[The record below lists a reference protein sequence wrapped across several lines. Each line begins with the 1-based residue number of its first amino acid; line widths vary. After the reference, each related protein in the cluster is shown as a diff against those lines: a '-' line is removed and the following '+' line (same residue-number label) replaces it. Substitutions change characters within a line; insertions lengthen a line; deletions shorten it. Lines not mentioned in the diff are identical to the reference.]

1 MVAGDN
7 TAPREIGEIVADP
20 FSSEL
25 VILTQSNQAV
35 NFELTSEQQ
44 KLQTAAIEFARR
56 ELNSNMIERDAQQV
70 FSRDGWKRC
79 ASFGVQG
86 MPVPKEYGGR
96 DADPITTIA
105 MMEGLGYGGSDQGL
119 LFSINAHMWTNS
131 IPLLKYG
138 TSEQKKKYL
147 PGLCDG
153 SLIGANGA
161 SEPSAGSDIF
171 SMQTRATKDGN
182 HYVLNGRKIFVTN
195 APVADLFTLYAT
207 LDPQLGAAG
216 ICTFVVE
223 KGTRGLSVGKKKD
236 KMGLRTALMAELVVE
251 DCRVPGTALL
261 GREGRGVE
269 VFNCSMAWERACI
282 LATCLGT
289 MQRQLERCVEHARRR
304 KQFGQPI
311 GKFQSVANRIV
322 DMKLRYETARLLIYK
337 VGWLMQSDRSADMDA
352 AMAKLYVSESFVKSC
367 LDAIQIHGGAG
378 FLTGLEFEREMRDS
392 VGSTLYSGTSEIQR
406 NIIARG
412 LRL

>member
-1 MVAGDN
+1 MALS
-7 TAPREIGEIVADP
+7 AIGEIIADP
-20 FSSEL
+20 CGLEL
-25 VILTQSNQAV
+25 VILTRSNHAV
-35 NFELTSEQQ
+35 NFELTPEQQ
-44 KLQTAAIEFARR
+44 TLQKAAIEFARR

-70 FSRDGWKRC
+70 FSHDGWKKC
-79 ASFGVQG
+79 AAFGVQG
-86 MPVPKEYGGR
+86 MPIPKEYGGR
-96 DADPITTIA
+96 EAGPITTIA
-105 MMEGLGYGGSDQGL
+105 VMEGLGYGGLDQGL

-138 TSEQKKKYL
+138 TSEQKEKYL
-147 PGLCDG
+147 RGLCDG

-161 SEPSAGSDIF
+161 SEPNAGSDIF
-171 SMQTRATKDGN
+171 SMQTRVTKDGSD
-182 HYVLNGRKIFVTN
+182 YVLDGRKVFVTN
-195 APVADLFTLYAT
+195 APVADLFVIYGT

-216 ICTFVVE
+216 ICGFILE
-223 KGTRGLSVGKKKD
+223 KGTPGLSIGKKKD
-236 KMGLRTALMAELVVE
+236 KMGLRTVLMAELALE
-251 DCRVPGTALL
+251 NCRVQARALL
-261 GREGRGVE
+261 GREGRGAE

-289 MQRQLERCVEHARRR
+289 MRRQLERCIERARRR

-322 DMKLRYETARLLIYK
+322 DMKLRYETARLLTYK
-337 VGWLMQSDRSADMDA
+337 VGWLMQGNKSADMDA

-367 LDAIQIHGGAG
+367 LDAVQVHGGSG
-378 FLTGLEFEREMRDS
+378 FMTELELERELRDS

-412 LRL
+412 LRI

>member
-1 MVAGDN
+1 M
-7 TAPREIGEIVADP
+7 
-20 FSSEL
+20 
-25 VILTQSNQAV
+25 
-35 NFELTSEQQ
+35 NFELTPEQETLQ
-44 KLQTAAIEFARR
+44 KAAIEFARR

-70 FSRDGWKRC
+70 FSRDGWKKC
-79 ASFGVQG
+79 AGFGVQG
-86 MPVPKEYGGR
+86 MPIAKEYGGR
-96 DADPITTIA
+96 DANPITTIA

-138 TSEQKKKYL
+138 TTEQKKKYL

-161 SEPSAGSDIF
+161 SEPNAGSDIF
-171 SMQTRATKDGN
+171 SMQTRASKDSSD
-182 HYVLNGRKIFVTN
+182 YVLNGRKTFVTN
-195 APVADLFTLYAT
+195 APVADLFTVYAT
-207 LDPQLGAAG
+207 LNPQLGAAG
-216 ICTFVVE
+216 ICAFIVE
-223 KGTRGLSVGKKKD
+223 KGTPGFSVGKRKD
-236 KMGLRTALMAELVVE
+236 KLGLRTALMAELLLE
-251 DCRVPGTALL
+251 DCRVAGTALL

-269 VFNCSMAWERACI
+269 IFNCSMAWERACI

-289 MQRQLERCVEHARRR
+289 MRRQLERCVEHARKR
-304 KQFGQPI
+304 KQFGQAI
-311 GKFQSVANRIV
+311 GKFQSVANRLV

-337 VGWLMQSDRSADMDA
+337 VGWLMQQERSADMDA

-367 LDAIQIHGGAG
+367 LDAIQVHGGSG
-378 FLTGLEFEREMRDS
+378 FLTELELERELRDS

-412 LRL
+412 LRI

>member
-1 MVAGDN
+1 MDF
-7 TAPREIGEIVADP
+7 D
-20 FSSEL
+20 
-25 VILTQSNQAV
+25 LTP
-35 NFELTSEQQ
+35 EQQ
-44 KLQTAAIEFARR
+44 TLQSAAIEFARK
-56 ELNSNMIERDAQQV
+56 ELNNNMIERDAQQV
-70 FSRDGWKRC
+70 FSRDGWEKC
-79 ASFGVQG
+79 AAFGVQG
-86 MPVPKEYGGR
+86 MPIPKDYGGR
-96 DADPITTIA
+96 GADPITTIA

-131 IPLLKYG
+131 IPLLTYG
-138 TSEQKKKYL
+138 TTEQKKKYL

-161 SEPSAGSDIF
+161 SEPNAGSDIF
-171 SMQTRATKDGN
+171 SMQTRVRKDGSD
-182 HYVLNGRKIFVTN
+182 YILNGGKIFVTN
-195 APVADLFTLYAT
+195 APVADLFTMYAT
-207 LDPQLGAAG
+207 LDPQIGAAG
-216 ICTFVVE
+216 ICAFIVE

-236 KMGLRTALMAELVVE
+236 KMGLRTALMAELLLE

-269 VFNCSMAWERACI
+269 VFSCSMAWERACI

-289 MQRQLERCVEHARRR
+289 MRRQLERCIEHARRR
-304 KQFGQPI
+304 KQFGQAI

-337 VGWLMQSDRSADMDA
+337 VGWLMQSEQSADMDA

-367 LDAIQIHGGAG
+367 MDAIQIHGARG
-378 FLTGLEFEREMRDS
+378 FLTEFELEREMRDS

-412 LRL
+412 LRI